1 MACVCAAIAAA
12 AFQKTHLKKN
22 REPTHDVDF
31 LVKQSDSIRFSIL
44 KKIVK
49 LHCWLKTCLVFI
61 SVSLLQFMTKN
72 QI

>member
-31 LVKQSDSIRFSIL
+31 LMKQSD
-44 KKIVK
+44 
-49 LHCWLKTCLVFI
+49 
-61 SVSLLQFMTKN
+61 
-72 QI
+72 

>member
-31 LVKQSDSIRFSIL
+31 LVKQSDSIYVFL
-44 KKIVK
+44 VK
-49 LHCWLKTCLVFI
+49 SHFCFKRKGVTVAI
-61 SVSLLQFMTKN
+61 R
-72 QI
+72 

>member
-31 LVKQSDSIRFSIL
+31 LVKQSDSIYVFLVKSHFCF
-44 KKIVK
+44 KIKGV
-49 LHCWLKTCLVFI
+49 T
-61 SVSLLQFMTKN
+61 
-72 QI
+72 